1 LASCQNIA
9 NLSPDEYE
17 KYEQSLKILNMYT
30 IQDADRA
37 WYKELAEKDKEI
49 ERLKRMLGL
58 KDTKKRRTTRTT
70 KAKSK

>member
-1 LASCQNIA
+1 MASCQNIA